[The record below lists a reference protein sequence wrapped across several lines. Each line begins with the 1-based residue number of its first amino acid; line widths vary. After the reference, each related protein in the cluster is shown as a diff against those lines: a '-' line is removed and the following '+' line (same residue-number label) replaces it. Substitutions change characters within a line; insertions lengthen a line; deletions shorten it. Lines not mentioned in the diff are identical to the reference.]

1 MAINFQELLKDKK
14 IKNAIVICVAL
25 IATCIFLYFM
35 FGSGDKNDERN
46 DKVVMVGDDA
56 SRLNF
61 EVPTNHDSI
70 LEGGTKIDAY
80 DRKLSDSL
88 TYAKQTTDALN
99 LSNGSNSSSSKTNEN
114 VGFSD
119 SEFDQMRK
127 KSLSNSSP
135 TNTHSTYGNSS
146 MWSNDVPSGS
156 NIGYSELGNV
166 ITKPQANPKRK
177 NNSNYQSAPP
187 VEDNINFETQFN
199 TPSQAIPTPN
209 ERSVA
214 KIGKSI
220 RAKLIS
226 SGYATSGRSLSFVLL
241 ENFTIDSETIK
252 KGQVVTGS
260 SVIDDNRLFVKFN
273 TIKVN
278 GKNLQINAR
287 LIGYDGGE
295 GLLIRGNASSG
306 NEAGNIIREEAQ
318 SQASRI
324 PVIGGIIGRATSS
337 GNSRNEN
344 KIQLTSNVDCT
355 IMFN

>member
-80 DRKLSDSL
+80 DKKLSDSL
-88 TYAKQTTDALN
+88 NYAKQTTDALN
-99 LSNGSNSSSSKTNEN
+99 LSNSSTSSSKSNEN
-114 VGFSD
+114 AGFSD
-119 SEFDQMRK
+119 DEFEQMRK

-135 TNTHSTYGNSS
+135 TNSHSTYGNSS

-166 ITKPQANPKRK
+166 ITKPQATPKRK
-177 NNSNYQSAPP
+177 NNTTYQAAPP

-199 TPSQAIPTPN
+199 TPSQAISTPN
-209 ERSVA
+209 ERNVA
-214 KIGKSI
+214 KVGKSI
-220 RAKLIS
+220 RGKLIS

-241 ENFTIDSETIK
+241 ENFTIGSETIK

-260 SVIDDNRLFVKFN
+260 SIIDDNRVFVKFN

-278 GKNLQINAR
+278 GKNLPINAR

-295 GLLIRGNASSG
+295 GLLIRGNSSSG
-306 NEAGNIIREEAQ
+306 NEAGNIIKDEAQ

-324 PVIGGIIGRATSS
+324 PVVGGLIGRATGS

-344 KIQLTSNVDCT
+344 KIQLTSNVECT

>member
-14 IKNAIVICVAL
+14 IKNAIVVCVAL

-80 DRKLSDSL
+80 DKKLSDSL
-88 TYAKQTTDALN
+88 NYAKQTTDALN
-99 LSNGSNSSSSKTNEN
+99 LSNSSTSSSKTNEN
-114 VGFSD
+114 AGFSD
-119 SEFDQMRK
+119 AEFDQMRK

-135 TNTHSTYGNSS
+135 TNSHSTYGNSS

-166 ITKPQANPKRK
+166 ITKPQASPKRK
-177 NNSNYQSAPP
+177 NSNTYQAAPP

-199 TPSQAIPTPN
+199 TPSQSVSTPN
-209 ERSVA
+209 DRNVA
-214 KIGKSI
+214 KVGKSV
-220 RAKLIS
+220 RGKLIS
-226 SGYATSGRSLSFVLL
+226 SGYASNGRSMSFVLL
-241 ENFTIDSETIK
+241 ENFTIGSESVK
-252 KGQVVTGS
+252 KGQVITGTS
-260 SVIDDNRLFVKFN
+260 MINDNRIVVNFN

-278 GKNLQINAR
+278 GKVIPINAR
-287 LIGYDGGE
+287 VVGYDGGN
-295 GLLIRGNASSG
+295 GLLVRGEPGSS
-306 NEAGNIIREEAQ
+306 NEAGNIIRDEAQ

-324 PVIGGIIGRATSS
+324 PVVGGIIGRATS
-337 GNSRNEN
+337 GNSRKEN
-344 KIQLTSNVDCT
+344 KIQLSNNVECT
-355 IMFN
+355 IIFN

>member
-1 MAINFQELLKDKK
+1 MAINFQELIKDKK

-35 FGSGDKNDERN
+35 FGSNDKNDERN

-80 DRKLSDSL
+80 DKKLSDSL
-88 TYAKQTTDALN
+88 NYAKQTTDALN
-99 LSNGSNSSSSKTNEN
+99 LSNSSTSSSKPNDN
-114 VGFSD
+114 AGFSD
-119 SEFDQMRK
+119 VEFEQMRK

-135 TNTHSTYGNSS
+135 TNSHSTYGNSS

-166 ITKPQANPKRK
+166 ITKPQSTPKRK
-177 NNSNYQSAPP
+177 NSNTYQTAPP

-199 TPSQAIPTPN
+199 TPSQAISTPN
-209 ERSVA
+209 ERNVA
-214 KIGKSI
+214 KVGKSI
-220 RAKLIS
+220 RGKLIS

-241 ENFTIDSETIK
+241 ENFTIGTETIK

-260 SVIDDNRLFVKFN
+260 SVIDDNRVFVKFS

-278 GKNLQINAR
+278 GKNLPINAR

-295 GLLIRGNASSG
+295 GLLIRGNSSNG
-306 NEAGNIIREEAQ
+306 NEAGNIIRDEAQ

-324 PVIGGIIGRATSS
+324 PVVGGLIGRATSS
-337 GNSRNEN
+337 GNSRSEN
-344 KIQLTSNVDCT
+344 KIQLTSNVECT